1 MTQRA
6 DNQPTADST
15 LRFERNFLAGILETT
30 GALIIVLDAE
40 GRVLR
45 LNRAIEKLAGY
56 SILETVGR
64 FFWDV
69 FLADAELSGFR
80 VLFDDLRPEHF
91 PFEFQSP
98 LESRDGDRLWVYWT
112 TTAIAGESG
121 AVEFVVAT
129 GVDITALKQAESEME
144 RLIAQL
150 QDALA
155 NVKTL
160 RGLIPICSSCKKVR
174 NDQGYWTQLETYLK
188 QHSDAEFSHGLCLD
202 CMRKLY
208 PEVAGEVEARLA
220 QSESP
225 PEHPAA

>member
-6 DNQPTADST
+6 DDQPTADST

-45 LNRAIEKLAGY
+45 LNRAIEKLAGHT
-56 SILETVGR
+56 ILETVGR

-80 VLFDDLRPEHF
+80 ALFDDLRPEHF

-160 RGLIPICSSCKKVR
+160 RGLVPICANCKKIR
-174 NDQGYWTQLETYLK
+174 DDHGYWRLVEEYVRE
-188 QHSDAEFSHGLCLD
+188 HSEAEFSHGICPACL
-202 CMRKLY
+202 KLLY
-208 PEVAGEVEARLA
+208 PEYYD
-220 QSESP
+220 QTKD
-225 PEHPAA
+225 

>member
-1 MTQRA
+1 MTETADDHGRA
-6 DNQPTADST
+6 DSA

-56 SILETVGR
+56 TILETVGR

-69 FLADAELSGFR
+69 FLAEAELSGFR
-80 VLFDDLRPEHF
+80 ALFENLRPEEF
-91 PFEFQSP
+91 PFEFQSA
-98 LESRDGDRLWVYWT
+98 LDSRGGDRLWVYWT
-112 TTAIAGESG
+112 TTAVVGESG
-121 AVEFVVAT
+121 AIEFVVAT

-150 QDALA
+150 QEALA

-160 RGLIPICSSCKKVR
+160 RGLVPICANCKKIR
-174 NDQGYWTQLETYLK
+174 DDHGYWRLVEEYVRE
-188 QHSDAEFSHGLCLD
+188 HSEAEFSHGICPACL
-202 CMRKLY
+202 KLLY
-208 PEVAGEVEARLA
+208 PEYYDETKG
-220 QSESP
+220 
-225 PEHPAA
+225 